1 MYDYRNS
8 PTIKFCADVFSA
20 HRCHSIKFKKR
31 LERASVNRWNLWI
44 SKDYFLANKMKSLEK
59 MTEIAKIYNFS
70 KLRVFPDQSC
80 VNRTET
86 VHGTLRFLFLLS
98 RILYGIC
105 VQMFIMNRYISK
117 SYTTTKNTI
126 DWQYTQRGQ
135 LYGQLLL
142 VYILR
147 SICKKK
153 PVFITLSWNCAEK

>member
-31 LERASVNRWNLWI
+31 VERASVNRWNLCI
-44 SKDYFLANKMKSLEK
+44 SKDYFRANKMKSLEK

-86 VHGTLRFLFLLS
+86 VHP
-98 RILYGIC
+98 ILYGIC

-135 LYGQLLL
+135 LQCQLLL
-142 VYILR
+142 VYNLR
-147 SICKKK
+147 SICKKNRC
-153 PVFITLSWNCAEK
+153 L